1 MRLPS
6 RNITLT
12 IVILFLLCV
21 GMVFV
26 WIHREGERKF
36 DGPVEKL
43 TLGIC
48 RYTVSG
54 LMLIAQDQ
62 RFFARK
68 GLDVIDKHYEY
79 GALAVEDLLL
89 GKIDIAAATDSVV
102 AWSILQGNDL
112 KILTSVDACDLIR
125 LVARNDR
132 AIRQWSDLKGKKV
145 GLTMGTVSEFFLDRA
160 LTFNKLSREDIEMV
174 NLSPLNTAEALKEDR
189 VDAIVVWSPLDE
201 HAEKELGSNV
211 VSWSV
216 QCGQD
221 YYWLLVC
228 KSEVLRN
235 RFQAIERLLAALV
248 LSENFIASNRIEA
261 QRIVERMQANPP
273 PLSVDKGWSKHD
285 LKVSLDQ
292 QMVVAMEDAARWFVS
307 RGYFKGKTPN
317 FLNFIY
323 FDGVEAVKPGVVS
336 IIH

>member
-48 RYTVSG
+48 RYTVSA

-62 RFFARK
+62 GFFAGK
-68 GLDVIDKHYEY
+68 GLDVINKHYEY
-79 GALAVEDLLL
+79 GVLAIKDVLE
-89 GKIDIAAATDSVV
+89 GRIDIAAATDSVV
-102 AWSILQGNDL
+102 AWNILEGKDL
-112 KILTSVDACDLIR
+112 KILAAVDSADLIR
-125 LVARNDR
+125 VVAKQDKGF
-132 AIRQWSDLKGKKV
+132 RQWSDLKGKKV
-145 GLTMGTVSEFFLDRA
+145 GLTMGTVAELFLDRA
-160 LTFNKLSREDIEMV
+160 LTFNKLSRDDIEMV
-174 NLSPLNTAEALKEDR
+174 NLSPSETAEALKEDH

-216 QCGQD
+216 QYGQD
-221 YYWLLVC
+221 YYWLLIC
-228 KSEVLRN
+228 KSELLRN
-235 RFQAIERLLAALV
+235 RSQAIERLLAALV
-248 LSENFIASNRIEA
+248 FSENFIASNQVEA
-261 QRIVERMQANPP
+261 QRIVERLQVNPST
-273 PLSVDKGWSKHD
+273 LSVDKAWSKHN

-292 QMVVAMEDAARWFVS
+292 QLVVAMEDAARWFVS

-317 FLNFIY
+317 FLNYIY